1 MKKYKFCIIF
11 LSFAITLQS
20 CGTVSEG
27 FGGSKRSKTGDEFLV
42 HKKRP
47 LVLPPD
53 FKKMP
58 SPKPMDETGK
68 KLSKSETNIEDLL
81 NIKNQGDDKT
91 FNNPN
96 NGSLERSILKKIKQ

>member
-1 MKKYKFCIIF
+1 M
-11 LSFAITLQS
+11 LQS
-20 CGTVSEG
+20 CGTVSET
-27 FGGSKRSKTGDEFLV
+27 FGGSKRSKSGDEFLV

-68 KLSKSETNIEDLL
+68 KLSKSEKMRLEQSILQQMNMVRGQ
-81 NIKNQGDDKT
+81 IKEAKWKKDINA
-91 FNNPN
+91 
-96 NGSLERSILKKIKQ
+96 GSTQLRKLQRKLKKIR

>member
-11 LSFAITLQS
+11 LSFAIMLQS
-20 CGTVSEG
+20 CGAVSES
-27 FGGSKRSKTGDEFLV
+27 FSGSKRSKSGDEFLV

-58 SPKPMDETGK
+58 SPNPTQETEGT
-68 KLSKSETNIEDLL
+68 LSESSDIKDLL
-81 NIKNQGDDKT
+81 NIKKEGDKT
-91 FNNPN
+91 FDSSNDK
-96 NGSLERSILKKIKQ
+96 SLEESILSKIKKE

>member
-58 SPKPMDETGK
+58 SPNPTQETEGT
-68 KLSKSETNIEDLL
+68 LSESSDIKDLL
-81 NIKNQGDDKT
+81 NIKKEGDKT
-91 FNNPN
+91 FDSSNDK
-96 NGSLERSILKKIKQ
+96 SLEKSILSKIKKE